1 MTIRTTVIMG
11 FLIAIAAVLH
21 VVESWLPVPVPIPG
35 AKLGLANVV
44 TLIALVWLGR
54 RSALVIAA
62 GRVMIASLLGGSL
75 AGPAFVMSLSGAISS
90 LVVMDAGWRY
100 GSRYFSVVGIS
111 VLGAV
116 THSLVQLVVAAVLVA
131 SSSVLWYLP
140 WLVLFSLP
148 TGIVTGVA
156 AGAFLRYTSQ
166 FSSMQKF

>member
-1 MTIRTTVIMG
+1 MTIRTTVTMG
-11 FLIAIAAVLH
+11 LLIAIAAVLH

-44 TLIALVWLGR
+44 TLIAIVWMGR
-54 RSALVIAA
+54 KSALIIAA
-62 GRVMIASLLGGSL
+62 GRVFIAALLGGSL

-90 LVVMDAGWRY
+90 LVVMEAGWRY
-100 GSRYFSVVGIS
+100 GTRYFSVVGIS

-166 FSSMQKF
+166 LSSMQKF